1 MIASVV
7 APGECQVWWA
17 GPRDHPEGTLLSVL
31 SEPELER
38 AARFRREADRRRFL
52 TGSWLL
58 RTASAVQLG
67 VRPED
72 VVVDRSCPDCTR
84 YHGKPQVRAPGFPL
98 HVSVSHSEDRVAVAV
113 TTEGPLG
120 VDVEAVPADPV
131 DDLARCALTEA
142 ELAVLEAFP
151 QEDRYEAFAKV
162 WVRKE
167 AALKATGHG
176 LRVPPTEVAVSG
188 PADDPALLSWPL
200 DIPPESLRFR
210 VLSPGRGYVAAVA
223 VITGRPVEAVEFH
236 LPAARADFARGPLPG
251 PLAGV
256 A

>member
-7 APGECQVWWA
+7 APGQCQVWWA
-17 GPRDHPEGTLLSVL
+17 GPGDRPEESMLPVL

-38 AARFRREADRRRFL
+38 AARFRREPDRRRFL

-67 VRPED
+67 IRPED
-72 VVVDRSCPDCTR
+72 VVVHRSCPDCTR
-84 YHGKPQVRAPGFPL
+84 YHGRPQVKARGFPL

-142 ELAVLEAFP
+142 ELAVLERVP
-151 QEDRYEAFAKV
+151 QEGRYEAFAKV

-188 PADDPALLSWPL
+188 PEEEPALLGWPL
-200 DIPPESLRFR
+200 DVPPGDVRFR
-210 VLSPGRGYVAAVA
+210 VLSPGTGYVAAVA
-223 VITGRPVEAVEFH
+223 VITRGPVDVVEFH
-236 LPAARADFARGPLPG
+236 VPAARADFARGPL
-251 PLAGV
+251 LGV